1 MKKYLKQEQ
10 TVDILSS
17 AYQSETVAGAMS
29 SIDLSKNKTARILAD
44 AEKGGYGVIAAIA

>member
-1 MKKYLKQEQ
+1 LKEKW
-10 TVDILSS
+10 TVGVPGFTHPSD
-17 AYQSETVAGAMS
+17 TVAGAMP